1 MKLSD
6 IKGVGKAT
14 LEQLNKEGVT
24 TIDELLFT
32 YPNSYEVYEF
42 DKNKIFSGEYIC
54 LNAVCD
60 TKPAFIKYRSNVYS
74 FLLII

>member
-42 DKNKIFSGEYIC
+42 DKNKIF
-54 LNAVCD
+54 
-60 TKPAFIKYRSNVYS
+60 
-74 FLLII
+74 